1 MKKQLASMMLAGV
14 LSVSASLPAIA
25 AADAKTDNGITIVID
40 GVQEAYADA
49 PIMKNKQV
57 FLPLRAIGAELGA
70 ANIVWST
77 PEQSVTLYKGNATI
91 SIRIGS
97 KEATISGKAVQLSAA
112 PFVSGSGKT
121 YVPADF
127 IGQALGKRVT
137 WNASTQS
144 VTIETVNKD
153 KAVEV
158 LKSFETGDPAAARKW
173 ISANQYIQHNLAFPS
188 GREAL
193 IGAIGQLKGA
203 GVTYNVTRVIED
215 GDYVA
220 VHSVVNLFGSKS
232 AVFDIFRFENGK
244 IVEHWDNL
252 QPFAEPNPSGH
263 TMIDGMTAITD
274 LDKTAANKALV
285 REFAEDVFVNG
296 NFAAM
301 PDYIDGESYTQH
313 NPMFGDGLSTVMQA
327 FEGMAAQGIEAGYDK
342 IHMVIGEGDFVL
354 VVSEGT
360 FNGSANAIYDLFR
373 VKNSKL
379 VEHWDVIETIPP
391 QDQWNNTNGKF

>member
-1 MKKQLASMMLAGV
+1 
-14 LSVSASLPAIA
+14 
-25 AADAKTDNGITIVID
+25 
-40 GVQEAYADA
+40 
-49 PIMKNKQV
+49 
-57 FLPLRAIGAELGA
+57 
-70 ANIVWST
+70 
-77 PEQSVTLYKGNATI
+77 
-91 SIRIGS
+91 
-97 KEATISGKAVQLSAA
+97 
-112 PFVSGSGKT
+112 
-121 YVPADF
+121 VPADF

-137 WNASTQS
+137 WNASAQS
-144 VTIETVNKD
+144 VTIETANKD
-153 KAVEV
+153 KVVEV
-158 LKSFETGDPAAARKW
+158 LKSFETGNPAAARKW

-188 GREAL
+188 RREAL

-285 REFAEDVFVNG
+285 QKFAEDVFVNG